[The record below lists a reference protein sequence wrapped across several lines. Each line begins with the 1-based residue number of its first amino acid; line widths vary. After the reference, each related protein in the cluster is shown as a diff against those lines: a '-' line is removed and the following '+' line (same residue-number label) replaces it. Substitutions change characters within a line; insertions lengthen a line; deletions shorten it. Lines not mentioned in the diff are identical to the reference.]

1 MGTGASQSSELP
13 LMSFDFWA
21 KGRDVEVQCT
31 VVYDVEAQKRFIA
44 EKLGHLTV
52 ILPYPFA
59 KVRIHTFPGTP
70 ENYTTLFDRG
80 NETEV
85 RVLLGG
91 LRDSLLQPSDL
102 YGFTL
107 EYTLEGLVE
116 DSLLFIPPSFKHT
129 LTVQSPYL
137 VDIASIMVRVLTS
150 IFPHE
155 ILISSSLSSR
165 TDTYTPFPAIYASP
179 VTLSGSFSN
188 ISHGS
193 MNVSIEWRTLNP
205 FEMYLI
211 GLWGTVFFLPI
222 YFVLSLLV
230 FLIQRTRNPS
240 LIVEGYMGF
249 LCTFLAY
256 TLILPIVYWL
266 AMPILFTFGQFFHI
280 PLAYYIAKRV
290 LKKPESIEVALRTS
304 VYTSF
309 ILLLPYVYLYS
320 WYLRD

>member
-1 MGTGASQSSELP
+1 
-13 LMSFDFWA
+13 MSFDFLA
-21 KGRDVEVQCT
+21 KGRDVEVHCT
-31 VVYDVEAQKRFIA
+31 VVYDVEAQERFIA

-59 KVRIHTFPGTP
+59 KVRIHTLPGTP
-70 ENYTTLFDRG
+70 ENYITLLDRG
-80 NETEV
+80 DETEV

-91 LRDSLLQPSDL
+91 LHDSPLQPSDL

-116 DSLLFIPPSFKHT
+116 DSLLFIPPSIKHI

-137 VDIASIMVRVLTS
+137 VDFASIMVRVLTS
-150 IFPHE
+150 ISPRE
-155 ILISSSLSSR
+155 TLISSNLHSR
-165 TDTYTPFPAIYASP
+165 ADIYTPFPARYTSP

-188 ISHGS
+188 VSHGS

-230 FLIQRTRNPS
+230 FQIQRVSSPS
-240 LIVEGYMGF
+240 LIVEGYTGF
-249 LCTFLAY
+249 LCAFLAY
-256 TLILPIVYWL
+256 TLILPIVYWST
-266 AMPILFTFGQFFHI
+266 MPILFTFGQFFHI
-280 PLAYYIAKRV
+280 PLAYYLPKRI
-290 LKKPESIEVALRTS
+290 LKKSESIEVALRIS

-309 ILLLPYVYLYS
+309 ILLWPYVFLYS
-320 WYLRD
+320 WYLRG